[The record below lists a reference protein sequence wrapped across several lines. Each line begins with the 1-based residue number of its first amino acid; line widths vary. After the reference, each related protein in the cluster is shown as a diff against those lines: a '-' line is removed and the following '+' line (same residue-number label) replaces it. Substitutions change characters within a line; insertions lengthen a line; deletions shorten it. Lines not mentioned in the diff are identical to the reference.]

1 MASGMSNPPTQSE
14 RQLREAALDW
24 LFYNGAN
31 AGHYVVIDIRHPRPD
46 APGREGGV
54 SRTPGAPDIVVLA
67 SKPKFGPYS
76 TMVVPIPI
84 AIELKVGNAKQSD
97 DQILWQARWEAQG
110 GVYIVIR
117 DSQEMP
123 SAFRALGL
131 PVREEGS
138 A

>member
-1 MASGMSNPPTQSE
+1 
-14 RQLREAALDW
+14 
-24 LFYNGAN
+24 
-31 AGHYVVIDIRHPRPD
+31 
-46 APGREGGV
+46 
-54 SRTPGAPDIVVLA
+54 
-67 SKPKFGPYS
+67 
-76 TMVVPIPI
+76 MVVPIPI